1 MYIIY
6 IYEIYNCVLSIPVF
20 PSQFPL
26 HLCED
31 DWAAWTTFTTKVGG
45 PTQVVG
51 DDLTV
56 WMPKGLRM
64 GTGRGRGWEA
74 LGKRYNK
81 NEVVWCF
88 YRDME
93 VGEIFSFI

>member
-1 MYIIY
+1 MYIY
-6 IYEIYNCVLSIPVF
+6 IFISLWHKQNCVLSIPVF
-20 PSQFPL
+20 PSQFFQ

-56 WMPKGLRM
+56 RMPKGLRM
-64 GTGRGRGWEA
+64 EQDGDGDGKV
-74 LGKRYNK
+74 LGNPYNK
-81 NEVVWCF
+81 NEVVF
-88 YRDME
+88 G
-93 VGEIFSFI
+93 VL